1 MKLKLLLFILSLTF
15 SIHAISETLDRIAIQ
30 VNNGV
35 ILESNITQMLQKIK
49 QQAKQNNQRL
59 PQDNVLLEKIKER
72 LILNELQLQIA
83 KRAGIIVGDLKLD
96 LAIKE
101 LAEKQRLTPEQFYKR
116 IQREGLS
123 VSQFREDTRNELTVM
138 EVQRIQMRRRIQI
151 SEQEVLALVKIIEA
165 QGLKNT
171 KYHLAHILLPTDS
184 NASQVAIEEVKI
196 QANKISQQLK
206 KGANFSQLAMRYSSG
221 SKALDG
227 GDWGYMTMNE
237 VPTLFAS
244 NIKKAKKGQIIGPIK
259 SEAGFHI
266 LKVIDIK
273 GKKELFVEQVHARH
287 ILLKPSPILSDKKAQ
302 DMLKE
307 FLVRIKKKEATFSQL
322 AKNYSEDLGS
332 GARGGDLGWANPNVY
347 VPAFK
352 RTLQKLNKGQYSQPF
367 KTEHGWHIVQLLER
381 REIDSKKAASKNQ
394 AYQLIYQRKLNE
406 ELQRW
411 FDELKN
417 QAFIKDIEAVQP

>member
-1 MKLKLLLFILSLTF
+1 MKLKLLLLILSCTF
-15 SIHAISETLDRIAIQ
+15 SIHAISEVLDRVAIQ

-35 ILESNITQMLQKIK
+35 ILESSIEQMLHKIK
-49 QQAKQNNQRL
+49 RQAKYNNQRL

-83 KRAGIIVGDLKLD
+83 KRAGIIIGDLKLD

-101 LAEKQRLTPEQFYKR
+101 LAEKQNLTSEQLYKK
-116 IQREGLS
+116 IQSEGLS
-123 VSQFREDTRNELTVM
+123 VSQFREETRNELTVM

-151 SEQEVLALVKIIEA
+151 SEQEVNALVKIIEA

-196 QANKISQQLK
+196 QADNITKQLK
-206 KGANFSQLAMRYSSG
+206 KGADFSQVAMRYSSG

-237 VPTLFAS
+237 VPTLFAN
-244 NIKKAKKGQIIGPIK
+244 NIAKAKKGAIIGPIK

-302 DMLKE
+302 EMLND
-307 FLVRIKKKEATFSQL
+307 FLIRINKKEDTFAKL

-332 GARGGDLGWANPNVY
+332 GARGGDLGWANPNIY

-352 RTLQKLNKGQYSQPF
+352 RTLERLKVGQYSKPF
-367 KTEHGWHIVQLLER
+367 KTEHGWHIVQLLDKR
-381 REIDSKKAASKNQ
+381 TIDSKKAASKNQ

-417 QAFIKDIEAVQP
+417 QAFIKDIEVIQ